1 MVNDWSIRQLGTD
14 ILVGDMPGTC
24 PEKKRGN
31 NLWWIRSDERNKRH
45 LNRGEGTMAASS
57 ITLTFD
63 ENADIA
69 ANLQTLGTHLL
80 TVDDT
85 AGAAL
90 ALHFDALRS
99 ENVDQPAVWNAL
111 YEALDPR
118 QAPAE
123 DAEAPSADLPLASPP
138 TGAVAPAAAAA
149 SGWLLEGVSIEGFR
163 GVNNQ
168 GNPLDL
174 RFFPDKINSISAQN
188 GVGKSSIYDAIRYA
202 ISGRLP
208 WLEDLPAGERG
219 ADYYLNRFNK
229 SGQAT
234 IKLRLVE
241 EGSGQKC
248 EVTITRDNLGGRA
261 ISAPAPWDAN
271 AILRSL
277 DREFVLLDGPTFQ
290 DFITAKPL
298 DRGRTFAGLLGLSEY
313 SRFRQALGGLANTR
327 AFNNHFET
335 TAHAQVMA
343 HERKNAQASS
353 EAFHRDYVVLT
364 SEEWTT
370 MAPAEALDRCH
381 KALSQI
387 AIVASHCN
395 GKQFSEIDIDACIES
410 VKAAEGGPKRER
422 LAACIRERQ
431 ELAQVNLTAP
441 QNDRANLLIERAQA
455 REDAASKTAGQVML
469 QLFQAGARVLEL
481 PEWSGAEL
489 CPLCDTKVP
498 HNLQAHIS
506 SKLANFTALDGA
518 ARALAVEWSEAG
530 WADLSGLE
538 AKLEATAAN
547 RLIAK
552 LSSKGQRG
560 TISVDE
566 AKGLTDWLKQLRQR
580 ASEQDKLLEEEQAAL
595 EKELPQS
602 AVEVTKKIEA
612 ARRLQESW
620 SKWTS
625 AQAALK
631 IETAWEEKTRRLK
644 TFLDRVHSD
653 FSSAEAAI
661 SKARLTAIEP
671 VFRKNYADLAF
682 FGVTPAVSKRATSED
697 LQIRLADFH
706 GLADLSPQAMLS
718 ESFRN
723 AFAISLYLAAA
734 SLYGG
739 MPKFVVLDD
748 ITSSLDAGHQYF
760 LVELLRTSFARPGNP
775 NGLQVILLSH
785 DTMLEKLFNRH
796 VGSGSWWHQRLEGSP
811 QMAVL
816 PQAGAV
822 NKVRDHTLTMLQAGQ
837 VESAKEGVRQ
847 YLEYRLSDLISKLR
861 IPVPIDL
868 AFNENK
874 QLAGDFLNAI
884 DAAVK
889 LHKLANTLI
898 LEPAQ
903 EAGLNSNMA
912 TIVGNY
918 LSHWGTGQALAFSA
932 PALQGVM
939 AAIDAYCDCF
949 TFVPA
954 PGAAPK
960 YYRSL
965 SQKT

>member
-1 MVNDWSIRQLGTD
+1 
-14 ILVGDMPGTC
+14 
-24 PEKKRGN
+24 
-31 NLWWIRSDERNKRH
+31 
-45 LNRGEGTMAASS
+45 MAVTS
-57 ITLTFD
+57 ITFAFD
-63 ENADIA
+63 ENADIET
-69 ANLQTLGTHLL
+69 NLGRFETHLSTL
-80 TVDDT
+80 DDI

-90 ALHFDALRS
+90 AVHFAALRS
-99 ENVDQPAVWNAL
+99 ENVDQPGVWNAL
-111 YEALDPR
+111 AEALEPKEASIDDSA
-118 QAPAE
+118 APPAN
-123 DAEAPSADLPLASPP
+123 PSPASPLP
-138 TGAVAPAAAAA
+138 HATSAAVPIA

-168 GNPLDL
+168 GNPLEL
-174 RFFPDKINSISAQN
+174 RFFADRINSISAQN

-219 ADYYLNRFNK
+219 ADYYVNRFNK
-229 SGQAT
+229 SGRAI

-241 EGSGQKC
+241 ESSGQKC
-248 EVTITRDNLGGRA
+248 EITVTLDAVGSRTT
-261 ISAPAPWDAN
+261 SAPAPWN
-271 AILRSL
+271 ADDILRSL

-313 SRFRQALGGLANTR
+313 SRFRQALAGLSNTR

-335 TAHAQVMA
+335 TLHAQKKA
-343 HERKNAQASS
+343 HELKSGQDAS
-353 EAFHRDYVVLT
+353 EAFHRDYVILT
-364 SEEWTT
+364 GEEWKS
-370 MAPAEALDRCH
+370 MASEVALDNCH

-387 AIVASHCN
+387 AIIASHCD
-395 GKQFSEIDIDACIES
+395 GKEFAGIDIDACIEA

-422 LAACIRERQ
+422 LSACIRERK
-431 ELAQVNLTAP
+431 ELAQVNLEAP
-441 QNDRANLLIERAQA
+441 HIDRAEALVERAQI
-455 REDAASKTAGQVML
+455 REDAAGKTAGQVML
-469 QLFQAGARVLEL
+469 QLFQAGAKALEL
-481 PEWSGAEL
+481 PEWSASDL

-498 HNLQAHIS
+498 HNLQAHVS
-506 SKLANFTALDGA
+506 AKLANFTTLDEA
-518 ARALAVEWSEAG
+518 TRSLAVEWSAAG
-530 WADLSGLE
+530 WTDLVGLE
-538 AKLEATAAN
+538 AKLETTVAN

-552 LSSKGQRG
+552 LGPKAQRG
-560 TISVDE
+560 MISVDE
-566 AKGLTDWLKQLRQR
+566 AKGLVEWLKQLRQR
-580 ASEQDKLLEEEQAAL
+580 AGECDQLLQEEQTGL

-612 ARRLQESW
+612 GRRLQESL

-625 AQAALK
+625 ARDAL
-631 IETAWEEKTRRLK
+631 EVEKTWEQKTKRLK
-644 TFLDRVHSD
+644 TFLDRAHSD
-653 FSSAEAAI
+653 FSAAETAI
-661 SKARLTAIEP
+661 SKARLTAVEP
-671 VFRKNYADLAF
+671 VFQKNYADLAF
-682 FGVTPAVSKRATSED
+682 FGVTPAVSKKTSGED
-697 LQIRLADFH
+697 LHIHLAEFH
-706 GLADLSPQAMLS
+706 GLTDLSPQAILS

-739 MPKFVVLDD
+739 MPKFLILDD

-760 LVELLRTSFARPGNP
+760 LVELLRTKFARPGNP
-775 NGLQVILLSH
+775 AGLQVILLSH

-796 VGSGSWWHQRLEGSP
+796 VSTGSWWHQRLEGAP
-811 QMAVL
+811 QVAVL

-822 NKVRDHTLTMLQAGQ
+822 NKVKDHTLSMLLAGQ

-884 DAAVK
+884 EAAVK
-889 LHKLANTLI
+889 LHKAANTLV

-939 AAIDAYCDCF
+939 AAIDAFCDCF

-954 PGAAPK
+954 SGTAPK
-960 YYRSL
+960 YYKSL
-965 SQKT
+965 SQRL